1 MFSFMS
7 SFQPAT
13 SQHSQNIPFSEHSYF
28 IFITFSCLPPSIHR
42 RFPFRT
48 IQILYLFF
56 SAVCLQAFTEYSLF
70 RPFRLYIFLSAANLQ
85 AFTELSLLQTIQ
97 ILYLILS
104 AVNLQAFTEHSLLQ
118 TIQIL
123 YLILSAV
130 YLQAFTENSLFRPF
144 KFYIYSFQLYTSK
157 HLQKIPFSAHS
168 YFTFTLFQVST
179 SYHVLQTSFQTI
191 QILGGEYKYIKKA
204 SQSCLT
210 KFQKK
215 ILLNFQLTWP
225 QAM

>member
-28 IFITFSCLPPSIHR
+28 IFITFSFLPPSIHR

-70 RPFRLYIFLSAANLQ
+70 RPFRLYIF
-85 AFTELSLLQTIQ
+85 
-97 ILYLILS
+97 LS

>member
-70 RPFRLYIFLSAANLQ
+70 RPFRLYIF
-85 AFTELSLLQTIQ
+85 
-97 ILYLILS
+97 LS